1 MERRCGEANMG
12 GDKWLS
18 MMGNKNDG
26 NRGRRSEMVEIGLG

>member
-18 MMGNKNDG
+18 KMGNNNDG
-26 NRGRRSEMVEIGLG
+26 NKGRRSGMMEMGLG